1 MPYFL
6 AVLASMVYGSADFL
20 GGLASRKTS
29 ALTVVTL
36 SQGVGLFVVLATI
49 PFFPAA
55 RAATSDVAWGA
66 AAGMAGAVGVGLLYY
81 ALAIGTMSI
90 VAPVSAIF
98 AVLVP
103 FAVGI
108 VQGER
113 PTALAVS
120 GVAVAVVAIVLVS
133 QTPADV
139 EQHAAQ
145 LKSIV
150 IAVLSGIAIGL
161 FLVALDG
168 ASDEAGLWTLVIA
181 RIASLVLLL
190 PVALI
195 RGIWPARGSVGPIIA
210 AGVLDMSAN
219 IFYLLAVARGML
231 SIVATLVSLYP
242 AATVILARIVYG
254 ERLRLRQQWGVVCAI
269 AAVALIVAG

>member
-90 VAPVSAIF
+90 VAPVTAIF

-145 LKSIV
+145 LRSIV

-231 SIVATLVSLYP
+231 SIVATLVALYP

>member
-90 VAPVSAIF
+90 VAPVTAIF

-145 LKSIV
+145 WRSIV
-150 IAVLSGIAIGL
+150 FAVLSGIAIGL

>member
-90 VAPVSAIF
+90 VAPVTAIF

-145 LKSIV
+145 WRSIV

>member
-90 VAPVSAIF
+90 VAPVTAIF

-145 LKSIV
+145 LRSIV
-150 IAVLSGIAIGL
+150 FAVLSGIAIGL

-254 ERLRLRQQWGVVCAI
+254 ERFRLRQQWGVVCAI

>member
-29 ALTVVTL
+29 VLTVVTL

-90 VAPVSAIF
+90 VAPVTAIF

-145 LKSIV
+145 WRSIV
-150 IAVLSGIAIGL
+150 FAVLSGIAIGL

-210 AGVLDMSAN
+210 TGVLDMSAN

-242 AATVILARIVYG
+242 AATMILARIVYG

>member
-90 VAPVSAIF
+90 VAPVTAIF
-98 AVLVP
+98 AALVP

-145 LKSIV
+145 WRSIV